1 MKKIVLL
8 IHGFGGTPEDLGWV
22 AAGLKDRGAEV
33 TAPLLPGHGTNVKD
47 LQKTAFQDW
56 YLEVEKQYRR
66 LKQTN
71 KAVHVVGFSMGG
83 TLALRLAQLHDPAS
97 VTAIAAPVYLHS
109 FFPFEATDWGV
120 LLVPGLRFLH
130 PYHPMCEPD
139 PVSRETAP
147 SSGYCDYQPLHAINS
162 FLRGMKM
169 VRRNLRAIKSPVLV
183 LQSPEDKTVLFRN
196 AWAIVSGVS
205 SDRRSLEIMRVRNLN
220 GSAHMLPTHLETRE
234 RVQRIVSRFIYNE
247 DL

>member
-1 MKKIVLL
+1 MKKNVLL
-8 IHGFGGTPEDLGWV
+8 IHGFGGSPKDLGWV
-22 AAGLKDRGAEV
+22 AEGLQDRGAEV
-33 TAPLLPGHGTNVKD
+33 AAPLLPGHGTSVKD
-47 LQKTAFQDW
+47 LQKTTFKDW
-56 YLEVEKQYRR
+56 YMEVEKQYRR
-66 LKQTN
+66 LKRIN

-130 PYHPMCEPD
+130 PYHRMREPD
-139 PVSRETAP
+139 PVSRKTAP
-147 SSGYCDYQPLHAINS
+147 STGYYDYQPLHAINS

-169 VRRNLRAIKSPVLV
+169 VRRNLAAVKSPVLV

-205 SDRRSLEIMRVRNLN
+205 SDRRCLEIMRIKNLN
-220 GSAHMLPTHLETRE
+220 GSPHMLPTHMETRE
-234 RVQRIVSRFIYNE
+234 RVQRIVARFIYDEN
-247 DL
+247 L